1 VDPLDSR
8 AARVAALDALA
19 RRDHASGEL
28 RRKLRE
34 KGYDPALVDEVI
46 ERLIAEKLVDDRR
59 YVEAFI
65 GFHAARGHGPQ
76 RVRFDLQKLAL
87 QRELLEEGLA
97 AYGDW
102 MPHLHKARQK
112 KFGAQLPTHY
122 PDKQRQARF
131 LAYRGYTG
139 PQIRMAL
146 GFDTDIDVES

>member
-1 VDPLDSR
+1 MDPLDRR

-28 RRKLRE
+28 VRKLKD
-34 KGYDPALVDEVI
+34 KGYEAAVVDEVV
-46 ERLIAEKLVDDRR
+46 ERLITDKLVDDRR

-65 GFHAARGHGPQ
+65 GFHATRGHGPL
-76 RVRFDLQKLAL
+76 RVRADLQKLAL
-87 QRELLEEGLA
+87 QRELIEDGLA
-97 AYGDW
+97 AFADW
-102 MPHLHKARQK
+102 LPHLHKARQK
-112 KFGAQLPTHY
+112 KFGGQLPTHY

>member
-19 RRDHASGEL
+19 RRDCASGEL
-28 RRKLRE
+28 RDKLRGN
-34 KGYDPALVDEVI
+34 GYDPGVVDEVI
-46 ERLIAEKLVDDRR
+46 ERLIAEKLLDDRR
-59 YVEAFI
+59 FVEAFV

-76 RVRFDLQKLAL
+76 RVRSDLQKLAL
-87 QRELLEEGLA
+87 SRELVEEGVA
-97 AYGDW
+97 GYGDW

-139 PQIRMAL
+139 AQIRMAL